1 MNTDAII
8 VSHLWKVFRLPH
20 EKRNTLFELLTGT
33 LKDRTYEEFV
43 ALKNINFTVKKGEAV
58 GIIGA
63 NGSGKSTL
71 LKIITNI
78 LRADR
83 GSVEING
90 KITPFLELGVG
101 FQPDLTVKE
110 NVYLYGTVMGLRDG
124 KIDLDEIL
132 NFSGLQQFRAA
143 KLKNLSSGMQVRLAF
158 ATAVQTDPDILLL
171 DEVLAVGDIEFQ
183 QKCLDIF
190 QRYIKNKKTIVFVSH
205 DLETIR
211 RFCSKALLLSRGE
224 QIAFGDTNDIV
235 DRYIYNNIKK

>member
-1 MNTDAII
+1 MITDAIV
-8 VSHLWKVFRLPH
+8 VSHIWKSFRLPH
-20 EKRNTLFELLTGT
+20 EKRNTFFEFITGKF
-33 LKDRTYEEFV
+33 KDNTYEEFV
-43 ALKNINFTVKKGEAV
+43 VLKDINFSVKKGEAV

-83 GSVEING
+83 GSVKING

-101 FQPDLTVKE
+101 FQPDLTAKE
-110 NVYLYGTVMGLRDG
+110 NVYLYGTVMGLNDG

-132 NFSGLQQFRAA
+132 NFSGLQQFRDA

-183 QKCLDIF
+183 HKCLDIF
-190 QRYIKNKKTIVFVSH
+190 QQYIRNKKTIVLVSH

-211 RFCSKALLLSRGE
+211 RFCSKVLLLSHGE
-224 QIAFGDTNDIV
+224 QVAFGDTNDIV
-235 DRYIYNNIKK
+235 DRYIYNNVKK